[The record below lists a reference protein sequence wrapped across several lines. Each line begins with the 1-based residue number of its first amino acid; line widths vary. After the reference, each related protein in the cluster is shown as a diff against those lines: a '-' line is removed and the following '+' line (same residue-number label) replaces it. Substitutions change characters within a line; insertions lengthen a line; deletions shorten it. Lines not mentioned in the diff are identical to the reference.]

1 MYLIQGHNS
10 VPLLVSVNRRVVS
23 KAKDCTK
30 IPVSAIWHTSNKW
43 RDTLPFR
50 TQVDPTVNFAL
61 EVPVQ
66 DRVGSYKDGPMI
78 DRTTPWQL
86 STINSVCLP

>member
-30 IPVSAIWHTSNKW
+30 IPVSAIWHTSKKR

-50 TQVDPTVNFAL
+50 TQVDPAGKSAL
-61 EVPVQ
+61 EVPC
-66 DRVGSYKDGPMI
+66 
-78 DRTTPWQL
+78 RTEWGHTRME
-86 STINSVCLP
+86 